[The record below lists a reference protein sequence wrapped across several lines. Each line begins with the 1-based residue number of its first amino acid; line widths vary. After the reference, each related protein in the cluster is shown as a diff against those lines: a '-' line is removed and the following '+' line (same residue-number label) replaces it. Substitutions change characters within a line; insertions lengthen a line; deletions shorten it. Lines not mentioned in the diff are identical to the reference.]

1 MEQILNLFSISNTT
15 IFVLFAKAFA
25 VLFSFLYL
33 VYAVVMTRQTQV
45 MNKTFSTRYSGL
57 ILLISSLQIVLAFIL
72 IFVSI
77 FLI

>member
-1 MEQILNLFSISNTT
+1 MEQLLDLFSLSNNT

-33 VYAVVMTRQTQV
+33 IYAVVMTRQTQV
-45 MNKTFSTRYSGL
+45 MNKTFHTRYSGL
-57 ILLISSLQIVLAFIL
+57 LLLVSALQIVLAFIL

-77 FLI
+77 YLI

>member
-1 MEQILNLFSISNTT
+1 MEQILDLFSVSNTT

-45 MNKTFSTRYSGL
+45 MNKTFQTRYSGL
-57 ILLISSLQIVLAFIL
+57 LLFISSLQILLAFVL

>member
-1 MEQILNLFSISNTT
+1 MQQILDLFTTSNTEL
-15 IFVLFAKAFA
+15 FVLFAKAFA

-45 MNKTFSTRYSGL
+45 MNKTFHTQYSGF
-57 ILLISSLQIVLAFIL
+57 LLFVSSLQIVLAFAL

-77 FLI
+77 LFI

>member
-1 MEQILNLFSISNTT
+1 MEQILDLFSISNTT
-15 IFVLFAKAFA
+15 LFVLFAKAFA

-45 MNKTFSTRYSGL
+45 MNKTFQTRYSGF
-57 ILLISSLQIVLAFIL
+57 ILFISSLQILLAFVL